1 MEHFNLYSQLI
12 PEFDRFVSALSRPHP
27 SHLRVNTLKADDEM
41 VLRALTSYGATLTP
55 LPVEH
60 AYCFEGLETPGATLE
75 YFLGYYHLQ
84 GLSSMLPPLVLEP
97 SEDQLILDMCAS
109 PGSKTTQL
117 AALVRNKSIIFANEL
132 NKRRLSIL
140 KFQLERLGVTCT
152 VITNY
157 QAQNFPT
164 RLPDGSPL
172 RFDRVMLDAPCTGEG
187 RYRKIMRKDELSKMG
202 EFSETASARMAEYQK
217 QMILRAFDL
226 LKEGGILV
234 YSTCTYS
241 PYENEGVVDFL
252 LNSRPEATAEDFHL
266 EGIRMVE
273 GVTGW
278 KDLQF
283 SSQLKKTRR
292 IYPHYVDSWG
302 FYIAKIR
309 KV

>member
-1 MEHFNLYSQLI
+1 MEHFQIYKKLI
-12 PEFDRFVSALSRPHP
+12 PEFDEFLCALGKPHP
-27 SHLRVNTLKADDEM
+27 SHLRVNVLKATDD
-41 VLRALTSYGATLTP
+41 VVVRALEAYGAVLEP
-55 LPVEH
+55 LPIKN
-60 AYCFEGLETPGATLE
+60 AYSFEGLESPGATLE

-84 GLSSMLPPLVLEP
+84 GLSSMLPPLALEP
-97 SEDQLILDMCAS
+97 GEGQLILDMCAS

-117 AALVRNKSIIFANEL
+117 AALTGNKSIIFANEL

-140 KFQLERLGVTCT
+140 KFQLERLGVTST

-172 RFDRVMLDAPCTGEG
+172 RFDRVLLDAPCTGEG

-252 LNSRPEATAEDFHL
+252 LKSRPEARVEEFNL

-292 IYPHYVDSWG
+292 IYPHYIDSWG